1 MSVYSPPKLHPVYTP
16 PTPNMKYKA
25 RDRYNFGWNDPRT
38 LRFAERFE
46 DIPTIVM
53 GHYSRSMTTDQLK
66 AAWLLEYGD
75 RPISFLE
82 LKRRWATDET
92 GDMMR
97 IAQELH
103 ARGMLLSQHDFSH
116 ISEIYVLK
124 EKLDA
129 SS

>member
-1 MSVYSPPKLHPVYTP
+1 MSVYNP
-16 PTPNMKYKA
+16 PTPNVKYKM
-25 RDRYNFGWNDPRT
+25 RDRYDFGWNDPRT
-38 LRFAERFE
+38 LRFAEKFE
-46 DIPTIVM
+46 ELKIVFVD
-53 GHYSRSMTTDQLK
+53 HYAQKMTTDQLK

-75 RPISFLE
+75 RPITFHE
-82 LKRRWATDET
+82 LKQKWATDET
-92 GDMMR
+92 GDMMQ

-103 ARGMLLSQHDFSH
+103 ARGMLLSQHDFSS